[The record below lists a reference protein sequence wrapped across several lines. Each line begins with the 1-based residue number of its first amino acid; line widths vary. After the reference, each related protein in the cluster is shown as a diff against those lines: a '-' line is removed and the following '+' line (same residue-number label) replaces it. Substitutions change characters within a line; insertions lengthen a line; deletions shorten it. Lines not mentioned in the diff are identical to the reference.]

1 MFTMTYLRKMLCHLI
16 VKLLLSRGGV
26 KVCLNCC
33 DSVSVALILP
43 VQIRQ
48 HSPSDGSIRN

>member
-26 KVCLNCC
+26 

-48 HSPSDGSIRN
+48 HSPSDGSSRN